1 MAVYTYIIKNTN
13 KEVVVKVDAVLGAT
27 GTIALTDLASA
38 DQVLGATGASGA
50 TGPVVNIAKM
60 MFTGELGSAI
70 RITRN
75 GENILACAPENAPIL
90 DLNSNG
96 ISENRHN
103 TSDIVIIKE
112 GATGVPV
119 TGYLVLHKQDGFYS
133 KVEYEKYGAYD
144 DETVVGALDIVGSPD
159 YTG

>member
-13 KEVVVKVDAVLGAT
+13 KETVVKVDAVVNAS
-27 GTIALTDLASA
+27 GTIALTDLTSD
-38 DQVLGATGASGA
+38 DQELISGG
-50 TGPVVNIAKM
+50 TPTVNIVKAI
-60 MFTGELGSAI
+60 FTGELGSAI

-75 GENILACAPENAPIL
+75 GENILACAPENAPML

-96 ISENRHN
+96 ITENRHN
-103 TSDIVIIKE
+103 THNIVIVKE
-112 GATGVPV
+112 GSAGVPV
-119 TGYLVLHKQDGFYS
+119 TGYLVLRKVEGWQS

-144 DETVVGALDIVGSPD
+144 DETAVGALTDVMGSPD